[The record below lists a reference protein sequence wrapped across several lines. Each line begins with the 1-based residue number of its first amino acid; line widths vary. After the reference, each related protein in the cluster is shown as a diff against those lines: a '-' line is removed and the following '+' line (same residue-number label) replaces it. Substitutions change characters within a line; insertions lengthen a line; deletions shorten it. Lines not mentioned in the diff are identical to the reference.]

1 MTKEMND
8 QVRKIVENYLG
19 RLRRH
24 LQGLPDGDREEL
36 VREIYSHIYDS
47 YAQDETE
54 DEVERILGV
63 LDRLGEPSEVVSGQL
78 SGSMKRMGRRR
89 NLPFLILAGFFIGI
103 FGLPLGV
110 GGLVLLIGLGITLA
124 ALILTY
130 YVAAGAFALAGW
142 LTIIVTTVRFLFPGF
157 LAENIHLMDQFLD
170 PAVATPLNYVAGAV
184 LLLLGAGMF
193 WQGRHILRGAR
204 YLYGLPGQSIRHIR
218 QNRWFTAAQAKGEE
232 SIAPNRLEGQTE

>member
-1 MTKEMND
+1 MTNEMND
-8 QVRKIVENYLG
+8 QVRKILDSYLG

-24 LQGLPDGDREEL
+24 LQGLPDEDREEL

-54 DEVERILGV
+54 DGVERILGV

-78 SGSMKRMGRRR
+78 SGSMARMGRKR

-124 ALILTY
+124 ALILSY
-130 YVAAGAFALAGW
+130 YVAAGSFVLGGW
-142 LTIIVTTVRFLFPGF
+142 LTIIVTTIRIFYPHFF
-157 LAENIHLMDQFLD
+157 IENIQLLDQVLPPEFAL
-170 PAVATPLNYVAGAV
+170 PLNYAAGV
-184 LLLLGAGMF
+184 VFLLLGVGMIV
-193 WQGRHILRGAR
+193 QGRHILRGAR
-204 YLYGLPGQSIRHIR
+204 YLFGLPGQSMRHLR
-218 QNRWFTAAQAKGEE
+218 QKKWFIAAREKGEE
-232 SIAPNRLEGQTE
+232 SIAPNRL